1 MPYIYIPSPR
11 LRKEIIYLI
20 VITLLALIGAVYL
33 YVHFKCEPIE
43 GIALFIFAIGG
54 AVIAYAAWCF
64 LRYVMIKLL
73 YEMGYMRTSKEHR
86 IHVIHRPS
94 NDHHS
99 SHHHHHHH
107 HHDDD

>member
-43 GIALFIFAIGG
+43 GIALFIFAINN
-54 AVIAYAAWCF
+54 
-64 LRYVMIKLL
+64 
-73 YEMGYMRTSKEHR
+73 
-86 IHVIHRPS
+86 P
-94 NDHHS
+94 
-99 SHHHHHHH
+99 
-107 HHDDD
+107 